1 MDDKSFDALKL
12 RMQIVPAADRWPDD
26 LHHWATLKSAALEAR
41 SRVAKVDEAV
51 AAIDEDPTLSAQG
64 KAERRR
70 QVAEKALAEAEA
82 SQALDG
88 ARQSVDRMMQRW
100 NAKLGEGIE
109 PPEDPRGVAVAVQIR
124 DHVAAMKDGRLAFV
138 ERNLHDATLVSAI
151 LTAPAFLSGLS
162 DTEVGVIRGKIEER
176 VSPEIVKARSDTAK
190 ALAETEQGWTRAIRL
205 IAERGGIEPVRKV
218 A

>member
-1 MDDKSFDALKL
+1 MDDKSFDELKL

-26 LHHWATLKSAALEAR
+26 LHHHWATLKSAALEAR

-109 PPEDPRGVAVAVQIR
+109 PPEDPRGVAVR
-124 DHVAAMKDGRLAFV
+124 CRF
-138 ERNLHDATLVSAI
+138 AT
-151 LTAPAFLSGLS
+151 T
-162 DTEVGVIRGKIEER
+162 
-176 VSPEIVKARSDTAK
+176 SP
-190 ALAETEQGWTRAIRL
+190 Q
-205 IAERGGIEPVRKV
+205 
-218 A
+218 